1 MLDEPDIGRV
11 FTPIKWASWLLEE
24 TGAYRA
30 WLQGALIADPNFGG
44 GAFIVSLLELAERDQ
59 ITVSD
64 DMISRI
70 FGYEIRSGDR
80 EQLLHNVK
88 ERFGLDLIAKNFANL
103 DVLSP
108 DANMVVDVVVGNP
121 PWANFTAL
129 PKDYKEKWAE
139 KFIEYG
145 LVGSKKDV
153 LLGSSRADICA
164 LVTKKVLDDNL
175 SSNGMFAAFMPLS
188 IFFNS
193 GSNDLFR
200 PFPGSDHSYAVTEI
214 WDFVDEKVFDGVATR
229 YGAAKFVKGETQEWP
244 VVTHVR
250 EGESWKAALSTSSD
264 GRHGFWQRHRDD
276 ELVLRDQPKI
286 NVKQGQQPRQGINT
300 CGANDILIFTSVDDN
315 IFQNQ
320 LGETVELEA
329 DLLLPLIDKSCFSA
343 SAPKGRLILAP
354 HSSVDG
360 KPLSL
365 RELRQY
371 PKTHAYL
378 SSKKNVL
385 EHRKGT
391 MINAHI
397 KRGIWWALLGV
408 GPYSYSKWKVV
419 WEALGKSVFDPK
431 VLPGI
436 WQGNQAL
443 HAFFPCDSEQDAQ
456 RLANEL
462 RDPAVENYLKA
473 SAMGG
478 TMNWAQPGRIAKLLV
493 TEQSQASLFA

>member
-1 MLDEPDIGRV
+1 
-11 FTPIKWASWLLEE
+11 
-24 TGAYRA
+24 
-30 WLQGALIADPNFGG
+30 
-44 GAFIVSLLELAERDQ
+44 
-59 ITVSD
+59 
-64 DMISRI
+64 MISRI
-70 FGYEIRSGDR
+70 FGYEIRRGDR
-80 EQLLHNVK
+80 EHLLHAVK
-88 ERFGLDLIAKNFANL
+88 DRFGLSLIAKNFVNL

-108 DANMVVDVVVGNP
+108 GANVIVDVIVGNP
-121 PWANFTAL
+121 PWANFSIL
-129 PKDYKEKWAE
+129 PSDYKEKWAG

-164 LVTKKVLDDNL
+164 LITKKVLDDNL
-175 SSNGMFAAFMPLS
+175 SSNGMLAAFIPLS

-200 PFPGSDHSYAVTEI
+200 PFPGSDHNYAVMEV

-229 YGAAKFVKGETQEWP
+229 YGAAKFLKGDKQKWP

-250 EGESWKAALSTSSD
+250 HGDGWKAALSTSSD
-264 GRHGFWQRHRDD
+264 GRQGFWQRHSED
-276 ELVLRDQPKI
+276 ELVLRGQPKI
-286 NVKQGQQPRQGINT
+286 NVKEGQQPRQGINT
-300 CGANDILIFTSVDDN
+300 CGANDILIFTPEGG

-320 LGETVELEA
+320 LGETVELES
-329 DLLLPLIDKSCFSA
+329 DLLLPLIDKSCFSS
-343 SAPKGRLILAP
+343 SAPKERLILTP
-354 HSSVDG
+354 HSKVDG

-365 RELRQY
+365 RELKQY
-371 PKTHAYL
+371 PKAYAYL
-378 SSKKNVL
+378 SSKKDVL
-385 EHRKGT
+385 EQRKGT

-397 KRGIWWALLGV
+397 KRGLWWALLGV
-408 GPYSYSKWKVV
+408 GPYSYAKWKVV
-419 WEALGKSVFDPK
+419 WEALGKSAFDPK
-431 VLPGI
+431 VLPGT

-456 RLANEL
+456 RLASAL

-493 TEQSQASLFA
+493 IERAQASLFV